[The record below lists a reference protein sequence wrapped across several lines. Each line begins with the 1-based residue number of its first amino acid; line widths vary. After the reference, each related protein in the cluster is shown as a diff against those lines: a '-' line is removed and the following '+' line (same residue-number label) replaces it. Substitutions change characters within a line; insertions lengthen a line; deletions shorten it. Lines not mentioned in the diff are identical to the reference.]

1 MNETDLGM
9 VCPWPGIRGSTQG
22 GETLERGVQFQGAI
36 SVLINGWENWEPK
49 DKSKKDALMTYW
61 TKDKEEEKKMSSQ
74 KNRPQE
80 KHWWEQEDKGYNTD
94 RNLKAEYDWE
104 DKTKR
109 MIKERLGI
117 LEEETDDDRVSEIE
131 GEKQQRRR

>member
-1 MNETDLGM
+1 
-9 VCPWPGIRGSTQG
+9 
-22 GETLERGVQFQGAI
+22 
-36 SVLINGWENWEPK
+36 
-49 DKSKKDALMTYW
+49 MTYW
-61 TKDKEEEKKMSSQ
+61 TKDKEEDKKMSSQ
-74 KNRPQE
+74 KVRPQE

-94 RNLKAEYDWE
+94 RNWKAEYDWE

-131 GEKQQRRR
+131 GEKQQR